1 MSPLESRDA
10 MSERRDALLRLMCAV
25 GTNSTLFKASL
36 TEFVTISATSFLRR
50 TFSFHSHLHEFTAKR
65 YTAFPTRTP
74 KTATIASRHA
84 YKCRLMCLVLISLR
98 PRQCSA
104 ELPPESKCS
113 QRDPVL
119 SFVAC
124 LRKAVSTSS
133 DRIPSDMRVFN
144 ASPISITMY
153 SLKTA
158 PLLIHAVSSSST
170 YCHFS
175 AISHA

>member
-1 MSPLESRDA
+1 MNMFSSHLRFQRAYGACEASGLSSLESRDA

-25 GTNSTLFKASL
+25 GTN

-50 TFSFHSHLHEFTAKR
+50 TSSFHSHLHEFTAKR

-98 PRQCSA
+98 LRQCSA

-124 LRKAVSTSS
+124 FRKAVSTSS
-133 DRIPSDMRVFN
+133 DRIPSDIR
-144 ASPISITMY
+144 MY
-153 SLKTA
+153 M
-158 PLLIHAVSSSST
+158 PLSSQL
-170 YCHFS
+170 
-175 AISHA
+175 